1 MTSRFM
7 LRISFNKP
15 LPLNAMMISR
25 KRSYGGGDDGRDLE
39 DAGFIFAGDL
49 KGPKGPTAA
58 HGGTREPGARPTLRT
73 PFRAIARSRKSQ
85 IATDAA
91 GLKSTF
97 APMRR
102 LDAASFKSGTTYRAR

>member
-1 MTSRFM
+1 M

-49 KGPKGPTAA
+49 KGLKARLLLMAA
-58 HGGTREPGARPTLRT
+58 LVNLERGQPCGLRS
-73 PFRAIARSRKSQ
+73 ARSPAHVK
-85 IATDAA
+85 A
-91 GLKSTF
+91 
-97 APMRR
+97 R
-102 LDAASFKSGTTYRAR
+102 LQPTPPASNPHSRQ